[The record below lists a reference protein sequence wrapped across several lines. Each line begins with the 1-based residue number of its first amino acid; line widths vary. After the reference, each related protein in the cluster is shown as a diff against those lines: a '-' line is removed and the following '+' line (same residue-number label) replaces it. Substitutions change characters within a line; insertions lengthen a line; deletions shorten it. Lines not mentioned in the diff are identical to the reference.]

1 MADVANTES
10 VKELAAE
17 TVVETNDAS
26 KVEESTEE
34 KCIEEQLDAMV
45 KEVAMEKPKV
55 VEKLEVL
62 ENKIIKA
69 ANSDVETALKQLQ
82 TLPPPVKVGRPKKN
96 VPVSDNGKE
105 STPMFTSRTLGRR
118 TFLTSD
124 ELDKELEATMEK
136 IEPGS
141 SIQITNNGN
150 QTRAIQD
157 QDLIAILEG
166 NADAVII
173 DRQPAEVELELEAAV
188 TEESVVE
195 CEAEIAL
202 QQMMSMPKVRAG
214 RKAKHVTTKQNSSNE
229 VSDRNR
235 LFGYYRLID

>member
-10 VKELAAE
+10 VKELAVE
-17 TVVETNDAS
+17 SVVETNDAS

-34 KCIEEQLDAMV
+34 KCIEEQLDEMV
-45 KEVAMEKPKV
+45 KEVAKMEEKPKV

-82 TLPPPVKVGRPKKN
+82 TLPTPVKVGRPKKN
-96 VPVSDNGKE
+96 VPVSDGTNNGKE
-105 STPMFTSRTLGRR
+105 SAPMFTSRTMGRR

-150 QTRAIQD
+150 QARAIQD

-166 NADAVII
+166 NADAIII
-173 DRQPAEVELELEAAV
+173 DRKPDEVELELEAV

-202 QQMMSMPKVRAG
+202 QQMMSMPKTRPG
-214 RKAKHVTTKQNSSNE
+214 RKAKHDTTKQNSSNE
-229 VSDRNR
+229 VSLDE
-235 LFGYYRLID
+235 IV